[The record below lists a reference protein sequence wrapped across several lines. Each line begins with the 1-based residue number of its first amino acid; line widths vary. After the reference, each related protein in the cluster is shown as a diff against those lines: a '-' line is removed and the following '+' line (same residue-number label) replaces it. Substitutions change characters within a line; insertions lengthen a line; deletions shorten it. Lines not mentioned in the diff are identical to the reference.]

1 MRMLN
6 WLNIRKPITND
17 DPLYARVLQD
27 QLFDVRRGTFV
38 SMPINSILS
47 CLILFAQI
55 SSGNL
60 FYASIWFFIVNLI
73 NLIRILQSIH
83 LSSYDYYVYRFDIK
97 WLNKYLFRYKYGAF
111 LSGVAWSF
119 VAFLTDSYQ
128 IDQYALYLIIVAG
141 ICAGAVTSNSSN
153 LWISVNFIL
162 PPLLVASICLFLQA
176 EMHDYILVFAI
187 GLFIIGLVRGA
198 ILGQQRFVEA
208 SRMKHEAKDVALTME
223 RMSKEDPLTG
233 LLNRRGLES
242 SVELHKDSQTPFIV
256 MLIDLDGF
264 KAVNDT
270 YGHKKG
276 DDLLVL
282 IARRLRHCSPL
293 DAVIARIG
301 GDEFA
306 VLYADTSK
314 TMKPKTIAQHIIRTL
329 SQPYSAAGSVQ
340 IGACIGICRSCL
352 SNLSEMLLSA
362 DIALYE
368 AKDMGRNEYYIF
380 DQLLQ
385 EKLARRQVIEKD
397 LEKAL
402 IGNEISNWFQPIID
416 LATFR
421 VTGFEALLRWSHQT
435 YGNIPAPEIVQIARD
450 VGMLENLT
458 HHIFQNCC
466 DMLLRLREAGLSEVI
481 VAMNLSSRE
490 LASANI
496 EMMIVNGFKKYDIP
510 FSSFEIEITEDAPI
524 NHFTV
529 EDTLTRLS
537 GRGIS
542 IAIDDFG
549 TGFSTLASLKSGMIN
564 KVKIDKS
571 FIAKVAFSKED
582 QLLVKAVVDLGL
594 AMKLEVVI
602 EGVESAENL
611 DVLKSLGCCKA
622 QGYLFS
628 PAIIPEDAIQ
638 YALNTPD
645 REAFVI

>member
-1 MRMLN
+1 MLK
-6 WLNIRKPITND
+6 WLNIRNPITND
-17 DPLYARVLQD
+17 DPLYVRVLQD

-38 SMPINSILS
+38 SMPINSMLS

-55 SSGNL
+55 TSGNIL
-60 FYASIWFFIVNLI
+60 YASIWFCIVNLI
-73 NLIRILQSIH
+73 NFIRLLQSIH
-83 LSSYDYYVYRFDIK
+83 LTSYDYYVYRYDAE
-97 WLNKYLFRYKYGAF
+97 WLNKYLFRYKYWAF
-111 LSGVAWSF
+111 FSGVAWAF
-119 VAFLTDSYQ
+119 VAFLTDGYQ
-128 IDQYALYLIIVAG
+128 TDHYALYLIIVAG
-141 ICAGAVTSNSSN
+141 ICAGAVTSISSSV
-153 LWISVNFIL
+153 WIPFNFII
-162 PPLLVASICLFLQA
+162 PPLLVAAICLSYQA
-176 EMHDYILVFAI
+176 SMHDYILVFAI

-198 ILGQQRFVEA
+198 VLGQQRFVEA
-208 SRMKHEAKDVALTME
+208 SRRKHEATDVAQAME

-233 LLNRRGLES
+233 LLNRRGMEGA
-242 SVELHKDSQTPFIV
+242 VEHLKDSQTSFIV

-276 DDLLVL
+276 DDLLVI
-282 IARRLRHCSPL
+282 IARRLRQCAPKN
-293 DAVIARIG
+293 AIIARIG

-306 VLYADTSK
+306 VLYPDTNN
-314 TMKPKTIAQHIIRTL
+314 TLKPQLIAQHIIRTL
-329 SQPYSAAGSVQ
+329 IQPYTAAGSVQ

-352 SNLSEMLLSA
+352 SNLSAMLLSA

-368 AKDMGRNEYYIF
+368 AKDMGRNELYIF
-380 DQLLQ
+380 DHILQ
-385 EKLARRQVIEKD
+385 EKLARRQAIEKD
-397 LEKAL
+397 LEQAL
-402 IGNEISNWFQPIID
+402 DANEITNWFQPIID
-416 LATFR
+416 LTTFK
-421 VTGFEALLRWSHQT
+421 VAGFEALLRWKHQV

-458 HHIFQNCC
+458 HHVFQNCC
-466 DMLLRLREAGLSEVI
+466 DMLVRLREAGRSDVI

-496 EMMIVNGFKKYDIP
+496 EMMIVNGFKKYQIP

-602 EGVESAENL
+602 EGVESAKNL
-611 DVLKSLGCCKA
+611 EVLTSLGCCKA

-628 PAIIPEDAIQ
+628 PAIMPDDAIE
-638 YALNTPD
+638 YALMQPE
-645 REAFVI
+645 RQPAAS